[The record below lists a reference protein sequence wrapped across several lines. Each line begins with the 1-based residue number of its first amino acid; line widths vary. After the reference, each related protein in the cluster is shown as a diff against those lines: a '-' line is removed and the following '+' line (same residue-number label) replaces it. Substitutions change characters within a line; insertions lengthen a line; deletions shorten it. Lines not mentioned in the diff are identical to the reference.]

1 MRKVVTNNEAET
13 NRLGFELGEKL
24 KPGEVVA
31 LYGELGVGKTALTKG
46 MARGQGIQDRLL
58 SPTFVLVREYDLPSK
73 EGKLYHLDLY
83 RLESAKELKS
93 VNLEEMINEGNN
105 IVIIEWA
112 EKAEKWLPKEAM
124 KIKLTSKGDTVREI
138 VIDKTKS

>member
-13 NRLGFELGEKL
+13 NRLGFDLGENL
-24 KPGEVVA
+24 KPGDVVA

-46 MARGQGIQDRLL
+46 MARGLGIQDRLL

-73 EGKLYHLDLY
+73 KGKLYHLDLY

-93 VNLEEMINEGNN
+93 VNLEEMINEGTNM
-105 IVIIEWA
+105 VVIEWA
-112 EKAEKWLPKEAM
+112 DKAEKMLPKGVM
-124 KIKLTSKGDTVREI
+124 KIKLTSKSDTVREI
-138 VIDKTKS
+138 EIRD